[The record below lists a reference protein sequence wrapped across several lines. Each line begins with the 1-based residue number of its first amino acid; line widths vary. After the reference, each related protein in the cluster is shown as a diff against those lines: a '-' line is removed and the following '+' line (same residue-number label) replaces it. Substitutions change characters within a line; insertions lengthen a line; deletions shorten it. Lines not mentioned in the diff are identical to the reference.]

1 MISSASIEKVNGVTR
16 MAINMSEFVPDNNLN
31 WLALAACVY
40 GNITA
45 GKALCCLGLVGT
57 KQQKQKSYTR
67 VSDLDGNSLF
77 QMHNGG
83 MSLRA
88 ISYQVGADYKTVK
101 KALIML
107 GVEF

>member
-1 MISSASIEKVNGVTR
+1 MIGLDCIRRVNLV
-16 MAINMSEFVPDNNLN
+16 MAVNMSEYAPDNNLN

-40 GNITA
+40 GNISA
-45 GKALCCLGLVGT
+45 GRALCCLGLKGT
-57 KQQKQKSYTR
+57 KPQKGYTR
-67 VSDLDGNSLF
+67 ASELDGNSIL
-77 QMHNGG
+77 QMHNAG

-101 KALIML
+101 KALVML

>member
-1 MISSASIEKVNGVTR
+1 MIGSNCIRKVSGVKR
-16 MAINMSEFVPDNNLN
+16 MAVNMSELVPDNNLN

-40 GNITA
+40 GNIIA
-45 GKALCCLGLVGT
+45 GRALCCLGLKGT
-57 KQQKQKSYTR
+57 KPQKTYTR
-67 VSDLDGNSLF
+67 VSDLDGNSLLK
-77 QMHNGG
+77 MHQAG

-101 KALIML
+101 RALIML

>member
-1 MISSASIEKVNGVTR
+1 
-16 MAINMSEFVPDNNLN
+16 MAVNMSEFVPETNLN

-40 GNITA
+40 GNISA
-45 GKALCCLGLVGT
+45 GRALCCLGLVGT
-57 KQQKQKSYTR
+57 KPQKGYTR
-67 VSDLDGNSLF
+67 ASDLDGNSLL
-77 QMHNGG
+77 QMYSSG

-101 KALIML
+101 RALIML

>member
-1 MISSASIEKVNGVTR
+1 MAVN
-16 MAINMSEFVPDNNLN
+16 ISEFVPDNNLN

-40 GNITA
+40 GDISA
-45 GKALCCLGLVGT
+45 GRALCCLGLKGT
-57 KQQKQKSYTR
+57 KPQKTYTR
-67 VSDLDGNSLF
+67 ASDLDGNSLL
-77 QMHNGG
+77 QMHNAG

-101 KALIML
+101 KALVVL

>member
-1 MISSASIEKVNGVTR
+1 

-57 KQQKQKSYTR
+57 KPQKQKSYTR
-67 VSDLDGNSLF
+67 VSELDGNSLLK
-77 QMHNGG
+77 MHQAG
-83 MSLRA
+83 MSLRS
-88 ISYQVGADYKTVK
+88 ISVKVGANRDTVK
-101 KALIML
+101 RALMML
-107 GVEF
+107 WVVEF

>member
-1 MISSASIEKVNGVTR
+1 
-16 MAINMSEFVPDNNLN
+16 MSEFVPDNNLN

-40 GNITA
+40 GDISA
-45 GKALCCLGLVGT
+45 GRALCCLGLKGT
-57 KQQKQKSYTR
+57 KPQKTYTCA
-67 VSDLDGNSLF
+67 SELDGNSLL
-77 QMHNGG
+77 QMHNAG

-101 KALIML
+101 KALVML

>member
-1 MISSASIEKVNGVTR
+1 MIGLDCIRKVSGA
-16 MAINMSEFVPDNNLN
+16 MAVNMSEFVPDNNLN

-40 GNITA
+40 GDISA
-45 GKALCCLGLVGT
+45 GRALCCLGLKGT
-57 KQQKQKSYTR
+57 KPQKTYTR
-67 VSDLDGNSLF
+67 VSELDGNSLL
-77 QMHNGG
+77 QMHNAG

-101 KALIML
+101 KALVML

>member
-1 MISSASIEKVNGVTR
+1 MVN
-16 MAINMSEFVPDNNLN
+16 ISEFVPDNNLN

-40 GNITA
+40 GDISA
-45 GKALCCLGLVGT
+45 GRALCCLGLKGT
-57 KQQKQKSYTR
+57 KPQKGYTR
-67 VSDLDGNSLF
+67 ASELDGNSLLR
-77 QMHNGG
+77 MHNAG

-101 KALIML
+101 KALVML

>member
-1 MISSASIEKVNGVTR
+1 MAVN
-16 MAINMSEFVPDNNLN
+16 ISEFVPDNNLN

-40 GNITA
+40 GDISA
-45 GKALCCLGLVGT
+45 GRALCCLGLKGT
-57 KQQKQKSYTR
+57 KPQKGYTR
-67 VSDLDGNSLF
+67 ASELDGNSLLR
-77 QMHNGG
+77 MHNAG

-101 KALIML
+101 KALVML